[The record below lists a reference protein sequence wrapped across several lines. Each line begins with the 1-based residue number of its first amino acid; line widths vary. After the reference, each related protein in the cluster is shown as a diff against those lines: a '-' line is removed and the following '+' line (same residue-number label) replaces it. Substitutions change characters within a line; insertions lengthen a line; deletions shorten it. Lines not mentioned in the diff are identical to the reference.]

1 MQETTKKILKRVAV
15 GTLSLS
21 SAGLIAITQF
31 EGFSDKVYIPIKGD
45 VPTAGYGHTGPDVDR
60 LPVGT
65 YITKEQA
72 LQWLAEDTQ
81 EAQDA
86 IQACVKVPLSQQEF
100 DAYVSFTF
108 NVGGSAFCNST
119 LVKKLNA
126 EDYYGACRELHRWVY
141 AQGRVVKGLEARR
154 KMENLMCI
162 AGEYPNARP
171 D

>member
-1 MQETTKKILKRVAV
+1 MQESTKKILKRVAV

-31 EGFSDKVYIPIKGD
+31 EGFSNKVYIPIEGD

-60 LPVGT
+60 LSVGT

-86 IQACVKVPLSQQEF
+86 IKRCVHVPLSQNEF
-100 DAYVSFTF
+100 DAYSSFVY
-108 NVGGSAFCNST
+108 NLGSTKFCNST
-119 LVKKLNA
+119 LVKKLNSG
-126 EDYYGACRELHRWVY
+126 DYYGACKELHRWVY
-141 AQGRVVKGLEARR
+141 AQGRVIKGLEARR
-154 KMENLMCI
+154 KMESLMCI
-162 AGEYPNARP
+162 AGEYPNAQP

>member
-1 MQETTKKILKRVAV
+1 MKDTAKKIFKRVAV
-15 GTLSLS
+15 SSLTLS

-45 VPTAGYGHTGPDVDR
+45 VKTVGYGHTGAEVNR

-65 YITKEQA
+65 YVSKDQA
-72 LQWLAEDTQ
+72 LRWLAEDTE

-86 IQACVKVPLSQQEF
+86 IRRYVRVPLSQNEF
-100 DAYVSFTF
+100 DAYVSFVF
-108 NVGGSAFCNST
+108 NLGETAFRNST
-119 LVKKLNA
+119 LLKKLNQA
-126 EDYYGACRELHRWVY
+126 DYYGACKELHRWVY

-154 KMENLMCI
+154 KMESLMCI
-162 AGEYPNARP
+162 EGKYTNAQS